1 MVDKPQWL
9 IREDAGVPV
18 LVALALRQ
26 ALGVRVPV
34 DLPSLRDLDVRAP
47 DAPEAGPELETQ
59 WRDYWDMTVEPRAH
73 PASVPL
79 ELVPGFDTLVALP
92 ATGAEELRTAIMPY
106 ASAALQYAR
115 DAHSRYFSTMQTAI
129 GGGAYR
135 AYASA
140 IAEFEREVGR
150 RAHSFELNVQVLPFS
165 QRGIWWIG
173 ALTVAVTD
181 GLRRDVVA
189 FDTAIRPII
198 AELA

>member
-1 MVDKPQWL
+1 MADKPQWL
-9 IREDAGVPV
+9 IREDAAVPV

-26 ALGVRVPV
+26 MLGIREPD
-34 DLPSLRDLDVRAP
+34 DLPALRDLDVRAP
-47 DAPEAGPELETQ
+47 DAVDATPALEKQ
-59 WRDYWDMTVEPRAH
+59 WRNYWDMTIEPRTH
-73 PASVPL
+73 PAEGPL
-79 ELVPGFDTLVALP
+79 ELIDGFETLVALP
-92 ATGAEELRTAIMPY
+92 ASGAEELRAAISPLA
-106 ASAALQYAR
+106 ASAMAYAKAAR
-115 DAHSRYFSTMQTAI
+115 NRYFEAMKTAT

-189 FDTAIRPII
+189 FDGAIRPII
-198 AELA
+198 GELA